1 MLHAMDCPLA
11 APRNPHPKLRG
22 PKDLGD
28 GIVGPAGRVAQ
39 GEFDQWFG
47 HGHGAKDIRVVVFWD
62 AN

>member
-1 MLHAMDCPLA
+1 M
-11 APRNPHPKLRG
+11 RG

-39 GEFDQWFG
+39 GEFDEWFG

-62 AN
+62 AD